1 MAKILY
7 VILDGLGDR
16 PIPAL
21 GDRTP
26 LEAAHTPHLDALAGR
41 GQQGLVGTVG
51 EGIAPESDVAVFAIL
66 GYDPHRYH
74 TGRGVLEALGVGLPF
89 RDGDLALR
97 GNFATAEGDRIVD
110 RRVGRDL
117 TSAETQALAEAV
129 QQEVRLEDARFQFA
143 ASVGHRCVLVLS
155 DARTSLSA
163 QISNTDPA
171 YARMGGLGVARA
183 VAGDT
188 VERCVPLVNTPE
200 ARRAA
205 ELVNEFTARS
215 RVVLE
220 RHPVNQR
227 RRAEGRLPANLVLL
241 RDASDHLPEVP
252 GIAERFGVRFACFVE
267 MPVERGIARV
277 LGMGVVPVPP
287 GQGDPAAYTAW
298 AERAREV
305 LAEWD
310 GLYIHLKG
318 PDEPGHDGDWE
329 AKRAVIERIDAHF
342 FGPLQPVLDGA
353 VVAVTAD
360 HATPCS
366 VRAHT
371 DDPVP
376 LLVAGPGIPPD
387 GAGPFGERSA
397 GRGALGRLR
406 GVDVLPLLVR
416 LSRGEFPRSA

>member
-1 MAKILY
+1 MRKILY
-7 VILDGLGDR
+7 VILDGLGAR

-26 LEAAHTPHLDALAGR
+26 LEAARTPHLDALAER
-41 GQQGLVGTVG
+41 GQQGVVVTVG

-74 TGRGVLEALGVGLPF
+74 AGRGVLEALGVNLPF

-110 RRVGRDL
+110 RRVGRNL
-117 TSAETQALAEAV
+117 TSEEAQALAQAI
-129 QQEVRLEDARFQFA
+129 QQEVRLAGAQFRFA

-155 DARTSLSA
+155 DSNLRLSA

-171 YARMGGLGVARA
+171 YARVGGLGVARA
-183 VAGDT
+183 VAGDM
-188 VERCVPLVNTPE
+188 VEPCVPLADTPQ

-205 ELVNEFTARS
+205 ELINEFTARS
-215 RVVLE
+215 RAVLE
-220 RHPVNQR
+220 RHPVNR
-227 RRAEGRLPANLVLL
+227 RRQAEGKLPANLILL
-241 RDASDHLPEVP
+241 RDASDHLPAVP
-252 GIAERFGVRFACFVE
+252 GIAERFGVRFGCFVE
-267 MPVERGIARV
+267 MPVERGIARM
-277 LGMGVVPVPP
+277 LGMGEVPVPASH
-287 GQGDPAAYTAW
+287 GDPAVYTAW
-298 AERAREV
+298 ARRACEA
-305 LAEWD
+305 LADWD

-342 FGPLQPVLDGA
+342 FGPLGSALEDVL
-353 VVAVTAD
+353 VAVTAD
-360 HATPCS
+360 HATPCL

-376 LLVAGPGIPPD
+376 LLVAGLGIPPD

-406 GVDVLPLLVR
+406 GVDILPLLLR
-416 LSRGEFPRSA
+416 LSRR